1 MAIIG
6 KIRSKSGLLVGIVGI
21 ALLTFILSDYQR
33 MFGFSDGDYGIG
45 TIFGEKVNPDLY
57 SNLSLKVYDQDK
69 AQSEQNGQPFDE
81 QKGDQAYDKA
91 WNFIVDSTILA
102 KEYEALGISVSDRE
116 LDAYLMATNGFS
128 VLSDLG
134 QFFTD
139 SVTNTITEESTIRGR
154 QKLKTTID
162 QLKNNKEAQAQQ
174 QWVSTKL
181 YYTQRR
187 KQEKYFALL
196 NQGVYVTKLEA
207 EMDYYGSQ
215 EKKSIQ
221 FVVKRYSEIDDA
233 NIKVSEDELK
243 SYYEEHKNESKYKVR
258 NPSREV
264 KVFDVVIAP
273 SRKDSTDVKTT
284 MRDLKNKFQTSEND
298 SLFVMTNSDI
308 KNYFSDKRA
317 TAVPAFHKKADRYQ
331 SYPVELDTI
340 FKKSSIGD
348 VVGPYW
354 NKENVLLSKVIG
366 FTPDRLKARHLL
378 ISTSGITDKKLL
390 DAKKKTADSLLKVIN
405 KDNFKDLVG
414 KYTEDP
420 GSKATGGE
428 YDDFL
433 EGDMVKEFGGFCA
446 TQPIGKIGMV
456 KTDFGYHII
465 EVLDRGTSKF
475 PVLATVSKVFKASE
489 TTIYEKESEVNRI
502 LYKLDAK
509 ISKATDPA
517 KKVELFDTILR
528 RENYFA
534 RPITIEDNS
543 PKVYGFTTSMAADKI
558 LMLAY
563 AKEAAVGD
571 LTSGPIKD
579 KDKYVLGM
587 ITSIKEE
594 GTPKFEDVKEQ
605 MRRELIEEKKA
616 KRLSN
621 LMKGKSVKALS
632 KKFNVPVLMAE
643 VAFNNPSIQDAG
655 YEPEIVG
662 GLFSKLVKDGS
673 RTKPLKGKMGVY
685 VIQIM
690 KTVKAPAN
698 NNYKTEREQLLAN
711 LKNSIQGQAIGALR
725 KTANVIDNRKLNAL
739 RLRL

>member
-284 MRDLKNKFQTSEND
+284 MKDLKNKFQTSEND

-317 TAVPAFHKKADRYQ
+317 TAVPAFHKKAERYQ

-354 NKENVLLSKVIG
+354 NKENVLISKVIG

-616 KRLSN
+616 KRLTN

>member
-534 RPITIEDNS
+534 GPITIEDNS

-594 GTPKFEDVKEQ
+594 GTPKFEDVREQ

-616 KRLSN
+616 KRLTN

-632 KKFNVPVLMAE
+632 KKFSVPVLMAE